1 MAMADDLL
9 SDALRLPTQE
19 RARLA
24 RELLLSLEEEQQT
37 APAEVEAAWAQ
48 ELQQRTQDILDG
60 KVTLGSREELERE
73 LAESIERVRR
83 QR

>member
-19 RARLA
+19 RARIA
-24 RELLLSLEEEQQT
+24 RELLLSLEEEQQAT
-37 APAEVEAAWAQ
+37 PEAVEAAWAQ
-48 ELQQRTQDILDG
+48 ELQQRTQEVLDG
-60 KVTLGSREELERE
+60 KVTLVSREELEQD
-73 LAESIERVRR
+73 LARSIEHVRR